1 MTLSTLLGLTGISL
15 FLAASLLRLLLLVK
29 INKVSAYWITALGF
43 IITFIPL
50 DGHTLNQYLRGLF
63 NDLSITSIVLL
74 LIYQFKPEEPAG
86 ENTPVFLAIFLTGLF
101 FYPASLGLGPLDP
114 YAAGFI
120 KHPYGSY
127 TPLLFTGL
135 LFLLMVLAFRKHYD
149 RLLLCLVLAIVS
161 FHAGLLE
168 SNNLWDY
175 LLDPLIYFYA
185 LFSLIFQWLARL
197 SQTKS
202 SSH

>member
-1 MTLSTLLGLTGISL
+1 M
-15 FLAASLLRLLLLVK
+15 K
-29 INKVSAYWITALGF
+29 ITKVPAYWIIALGF
-43 IITFIPL
+43 VITFIPL
-50 DGHTLNQYLRGLF
+50 DGYTLNQYVRGLF

-74 LIYQFKPEEPAG
+74 LIYLFKPQESAEK
-86 ENTPVFLAIFLTGLF
+86 NTPVFLTIFLTGLI
-101 FYPASLGLGPLDP
+101 FYPVALGLGPLDP

-185 LFSLIFQWLARL
+185 LFSLIIQWTARL
-197 SQTKS
+197 NQTKNPTN
-202 SSH
+202 